1 MLLYLHTLAYS
12 TNSYGTMQVQ
22 PVEIMLK
29 ALTDSFDPLKA
40 KDGFTL
46 DLNQRGSVNSSGG
59 GGGSSARG
67 IVSSFSGF
75 SSRYF
80 GGGACLSH
88 DHKQQFTFVQQV
100 MYAYYCTYYNMR
112 FVMLIALILCSIKCP
127 TVNYYSYSY

>member
-1 MLLYLHTLAYS
+1 
-12 TNSYGTMQVQ
+12 
-22 PVEIMLK
+22 MLK
-29 ALTDSFDPLKA
+29 ALTDFFDPLKV

-59 GGGSSARG
+59 GGGSGGGSARG
-67 IVSSFSGF
+67 SFVTSFSGF

-100 MYAYYCTYYNMR
+100 IHICTSLTMQ
-112 FVMLIALILCSIKCP
+112 
-127 TVNYYSYSY
+127 